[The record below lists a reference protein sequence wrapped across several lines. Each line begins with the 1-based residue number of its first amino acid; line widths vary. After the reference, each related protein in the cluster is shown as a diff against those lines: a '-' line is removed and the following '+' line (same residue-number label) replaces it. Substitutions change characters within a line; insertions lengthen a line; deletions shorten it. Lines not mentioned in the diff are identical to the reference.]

1 MFLQGNL
8 PLEFKESGTLLRRF
22 WRRIWSWENCF
33 WLEDLKKEEKK
44 KGERR
49 IFLLGTDLGLWG
61 RRYICEKR
69 NSEGGWFFRGILGWS
84 LRKSTQE
91 REKGDCSQDCP
102 GTLLVTLD
110 VFIHIQSLHL
120 VVSENSMYCWLVWTK
135 RATICFDDIGCLF
148 VCLKPVVIFPTS
160 LSPSKNHE
168 MWLYRLSS
176 IFIIFIL
183 WCLLVLS
190 SFFSVLDHSSKFPGD
205 CL

>member
-1 MFLQGNL
+1 M
-8 PLEFKESGTLLRRF
+8 
-22 WRRIWSWENCF
+22 
-33 WLEDLKKEEKK
+33 
-44 KGERR
+44 GE
-49 IFLLGTDLGLWG
+49 IL
-61 RRYICEKR
+61 
-69 NSEGGWFFRGILGWS
+69 FFRGEDALDDWEKFWGFLGVKNTRT
-84 LRKSTQE
+84 RKGWLQ
-91 REKGDCSQDCP
+91 QDCP
-102 GTLLVTLD
+102 GTFLVTLG

-190 SFFSVLDHSSKFPGD
+190 SFSLFWIIPPSFLMIVYKHSIWADSFGKIKIERTL
-205 CL
+205 CSI